1 MTYRLIRALFRAS
14 LAVFFRRVD
23 VRFPERLPPRGPV
36 LLVANHTNAFVDG
49 ALLVAHLP
57 RGVTLT
63 AKASLRKNPALAAL
77 LRALRVV
84 VVHRRQDDAGPAAAR
99 ENADAFRECRAR
111 LAGGGLVA
119 IFPEG
124 LSHSEPALQPFRSG
138 AARIAVDFVRALSRP
153 LPILPAAILYEDKSR
168 FRSAAGIVYG
178 EPFDAAAW
186 LEERAGSGAAELTAE
201 IERRIRAL
209 TENYASLEER
219 TVVRE
224 AAAILRSVGRAPAP
238 VGREEPPDLASRVG
252 YVARLQA
259 GAAWLEATHP
269 GERERLAQRVDA
281 LHRRAAH
288 LGVRI
293 DELFLPIDPARAAFF
308 VLREAEILLVGLPLA
323 ALGVLIH
330 GPAYLATRAIVRR
343 TARDEDHVATHAVF
357 LGAPIF
363 LLWYAIQVAIV
374 GALFGLLPALGYGL
388 LAILAGSVALL
399 YRDRAGSVFRRVRT
413 FLLFARHPGHQRSLA
428 DEARAIAERI
438 YHLHAELEH
447 AESPHPGAL

>member
-1 MTYRLIRALFRAS
+1 MTYRLIRALLRAS

-23 VRFPERLPPRGPV
+23 VQFPERLPPREPV

-49 ALLVAHLP
+49 ALLIAHLP
-57 RGVTLT
+57 REVTLT

-84 VVHRRQDDAGPAAAR
+84 ALHRRQDDAGPAAAA

-138 AARIAVDFVRALSRP
+138 AARIALDFVRALRRP
-153 LPILPAAILYEDKSR
+153 LPILPTAILYEEKSR
-168 FRSAAGIVYG
+168 FRSAAGIVHG

-186 LEERAGSGAAELTAE
+186 QDARPGRGAAELTAE
-201 IERRIRAL
+201 IERRIRSL
-209 TENYASLEER
+209 TENYASPEER
-219 TVVRE
+219 ALVRQAE
-224 AAAILRSVGRAPAP
+224 EILRSVGRAPAP

-252 YVARLQA
+252 HVARLQA
-259 GAAWLEATHP
+259 GAAWLQATHP
-269 GERERLAQRVDA
+269 GERERLEHRVA
-281 LHRRAAH
+281 AVHRKAAH

-293 DELFLPIDPARAAFF
+293 DELFLPMDPARAAFF

-323 ALGVLIH
+323 ALGALVH

-363 LLWYAIQVAIV
+363 LLWYALQVAAAGV
-374 GALFGLLPALGYGL
+374 LFGPLPALGYAL
-388 LAILAGSVALL
+388 SAILAGSVALL
-399 YRDRAGSVFRRVRT
+399 WRDRAGSVVRRVRT
-413 FLLFARHPGHQRSLA
+413 FLLFARHPGYQRSLA
-428 DEARAIAERI
+428 DEARAVAERI
-438 YHLHAELEH
+438 HHLHAELEH
-447 AESPHPGAL
+447 AESSRPGSL